1 MQSKL
6 PLSGIRVIDFGRFI
20 AGPYCAMLLADMGA
34 DVIRVDRRQGSE
46 DRYIAAITESGEGGG
61 FLSLNRNK
69 RNLTL
74 DTAKPESA
82 EIIRR
87 LVKGADVVVANL
99 PNNVLK
105 NMRLDYDS
113 LKAIKPDIILARIST
128 FGPDGPYANR
138 VGFDTVV
145 QAMSGAM
152 SLTGFA
158 GTSTP
163 ERAGAAHPGGSGAPV
178 RDIVPF
184 EDYGTAL
191 HTAFGVMVAL
201 YHRAQT
207 GEGQI
212 VDGSLLATG
221 ITYVQGLLAERSVLG
236 IERRPLGN
244 TSFYAAPSD
253 AYQTKDGWIVVSA
266 VGNDMFARWARLVG
280 REDFIGDPR
289 FAGDQL
295 RADNRVAITDAMN
308 AWLSTRTTEQAIAE
322 LEKARVP
329 AGPVLDLQQV
339 LDDPQVKARELLR
352 YVEHPGAAKPVPLA
366 DTAVRLSA
374 TPGGIRTRAA
384 ALGEHTEEVLREI
397 GHNDPEITK
406 LREAGVV

>member
-34 DVIRVDRRQGSE
+34 DVIRVDRRHGSE

-74 DTAKPESA
+74 DTAKPGSA

-87 LVKGADVVVANL
+87 LVKGADVIVANL

-105 NMRLDYDS
+105 SMRLDYDS
-113 LKAIKPDIILARIST
+113 LRAIKPDIILARMST

-138 VGFDTVV
+138 VGFDTVA
-145 QAMSGAM
+145 QAMCGAM
-152 SLTGFA
+152 SLTGF
-158 GTSTP
+158 P
-163 ERAGAAHPGGSGAPV
+163 GAPV

-184 EDYGTAL
+184 ADYGTAL
-191 HTAFGVMVAL
+191 HTSFGVMVAL
-201 YHRAQT
+201 NHRQQT

-221 ITYVQGLLAERSVLG
+221 ITFVQGLLAERSVLG
-236 IERRPLGN
+236 IERRQTGN
-244 TSFYAAPSD
+244 TGFYAAPAD

-266 VGNDMFARWARLVG
+266 VGNEMFARWARLVG
-280 REDFIGDPR
+280 HEEFVTDPR
-289 FAGDQL
+289 FASDQL
-295 RADNRVAITDAMN
+295 RADNRGPITDAMN
-308 AWLSTRTTEQAIAE
+308 AWLASRTTEQAIAE

-329 AGPVLDLQQV
+329 AGPVLELDQV
-339 LDDPQVKARELLR
+339 LEDPQV
-352 YVEHPGAAKPVPLA
+352 
-366 DTAVRLSA
+366 
-374 TPGGIRTRAA
+374 
-384 ALGEHTEEVLREI
+384 
-397 GHNDPEITK
+397 
-406 LREAGVV
+406 